1 MVSSYSTLPPRL
13 QNEASTKAA
22 MIAAADMSLDA
33 LSPPLE
39 AGSVVRVLARGELLF
54 PQGGPAA
61 AIYKVESGGLRL
73 MRRTSDDHL
82 VILHTARRGE
92 FFAEASLFAK
102 AYHCDAVA
110 TVRSSIRVYPKEI
123 VLEALRTDPALA
135 QVFMARLARQLQEL
149 RTLVELRNIR
159 SARERVLQ
167 YLRLHAD
174 VDRRRIE
181 IEGQLQDIAAEIGLT
196 REALYRTLAALEA
209 EGHLTRTETT
219 ILLKKS
225 AAP

>member
-1 MVSSYSTLPPRL
+1 
-13 QNEASTKAA
+13 
-22 MIAAADMSLDA
+22 MIAAADSSLDA
-33 LSPPLE
+33 LPPTLE
-39 AGSVVRVLARGELLF
+39 AGSVVRVLAPGELLF
-54 PQGGPAA
+54 RQGGPAA
-61 AIYKVESGGLRL
+61 AIYMVESGRLRL

-110 TVRSSIRVYPKEI
+110 AARSSIRVYPKEI

-135 QVFMARLARQLQEL
+135 QVFMARLARQLQEVRARL
-149 RTLVELRNIR
+149 ELRNIR

-196 REALYRTLAALEA
+196 REAVYRTLAALEA
-209 EGHLTRTETT
+209 EGQLTRTETT